1 MITDT
6 TEVRTVKDARD
17 EAYALCQEAP
27 ERWDAAWQ
35 TRLAH
40 HGRVVRFDRPV
51 DVIPVSVTGR
61 ACALKCAHC
70 NGVYLR
76 HMHPL
81 SEVMAAPEKVPA
93 EADLLISGGCD
104 RYGRVPVMQHL
115 AALRR
120 LAATHRTNWHVGFV
134 GEAEARALAPLV
146 DVVSLDVVGDR
157 ETAREV
163 YGLDVGLDDYMR
175 ALDTLRQYVSVVPHV
190 TIGLRCGGP
199 SGERAA
205 LEALAARDIER
216 LVYIVLIPT
225 AGTRYAHC
233 DPPPLAEVAD
243 LFLETRL
250 RMPHA
255 DLILGCMRPR
265 GHYGRVLDLIA
276 LRAGLNAVV
285 NPNYLAREE
294 AEALGLEVA
303 WGTTCCAL
311 D

>member
-1 MITDT
+1 MRTNTTD
-6 TEVRTVKDARD
+6 VRSVRDARD
-17 EAYALCQEAP
+17 EADALSQAHP
-27 ERWDAAWQ
+27 ERWDAAWR
-35 TRLAH
+35 TRLAY
-40 HGRVVRFDRPV
+40 HGNIVRLDRPV
-51 DVIPVSVTGR
+51 DTIPISVTGR
-61 ACALKCAHC
+61 GCALHCAHC

-81 SEVMAAPEKVPA
+81 SEVMAAPDQLPA
-93 EADLLISGGCD
+93 GADLLISGGCD
-104 RYGRVPVMQHL
+104 RHGRVPVVQHL
-115 AALRR
+115 DALRQ
-120 LAATHRTNWHVGFV
+120 LADAHPTNWHVGFV
-134 GEAEARALAPLV
+134 GEEEARALAPLV
-146 DVVSLDVVGDR
+146 DVVSLDIVGDR

-175 ALDTLRQYVSVVPHV
+175 SLDTLRQHVSVVPHV
-190 TIGLRCGGP
+190 TIGLRCGAP

-205 LEALAARDIER
+205 LDALASREIER
-216 LVYIVLIPT
+216 LVYLVLIPT
-225 AGTRYAHC
+225 AGTRYANC

-250 RMPHA
+250 RMPRA

-276 LRAGLNAVV
+276 LRSGLNAVV
-285 NPNYLAREE
+285 NPNHLASEE

-303 WGTTCCAL
+303 WGTRCCAL